1 MSAKVSVIKEL
12 LKRPIA
18 YHGILA
24 KAIRSV
30 PAAVMVSQGL
40 YWQGKAEDS
49 GAAWFYVTA
58 EDWYDQTGVTK
69 EAQLTARKHLAKLG
83 FWEERLFGMPARM
96 HFQIDIDALVAVINQ
111 YLETGKPVAG
121 DYRNKL
127 REKPR
132 TSSGKFRQQ
141 AAVNYRNKKNKEIKE
156 SNEREHAH
164 AQNVSS
170 TLDAAIPPPPNIAP
184 APPAPWKAIDC
195 THEIELMR
203 NDEACAF
210 RFVRDTSLPQAEY
223 PAALD
228 AFLLKAQTEAKV
240 YNNRTDIRSHFFNWA
255 SGPYK
260 KMKNERPKFSF
271 GPDSARRAIESA
283 ERLARE
289 IESGNY

>member
-1 MSAKVSVIKEL
+1 MSKLNHSFSVSVACIVGVNKAIILQHFIFLQDGTEDGWVRKSNAAIRETYPYL
-12 LKRPIA
+12 TSKQIRGA
-18 YHGILA
+18 VDGMEKDGILFSRIDNES
-24 KAIRSV
+24 KADRTKS
-30 PAAVMVSQGL
+30 
-40 YWQGKAEDS
+40 Y
-49 GAAWFYVTA
+49 YVTPEGRTLYGLQPFA
-58 EDWYDQTGVTK
+58 ERANAIVQKGKSDV
-69 EAQLTARKHLAKLG
+69 A
-83 FWEERLFGMPARM
+83 ERA
-96 HFQIDIDALVAVINQ
+96 N
-111 YLETGKPVAG
+111 
-121 DYRNKL
+121 
-127 REKPR
+127 
-132 TSSGKFRQQ
+132 
-141 AAVNYRNKKNKEIKE
+141 EIVPKGQMLNRYIVDNIIE
-156 SNEREHAH
+156 SVVEREHAH

-170 TLDAAIPPPPNIAP
+170 TLDAAIPPPPQVP
-184 APPAPWKAIDC
+184 PPPPAPWKAIDC